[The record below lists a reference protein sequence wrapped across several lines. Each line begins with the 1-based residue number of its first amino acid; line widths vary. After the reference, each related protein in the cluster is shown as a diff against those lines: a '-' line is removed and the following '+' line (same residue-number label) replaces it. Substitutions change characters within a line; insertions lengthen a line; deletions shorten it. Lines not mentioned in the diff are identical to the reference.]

1 MRYVSYILVGSLLM
15 LSLGCGS
22 DSNTVQVVI
31 PPELCADFVP
41 SEPPAPGKVVTRLRD
56 DSTCSFAIIEV
67 VGTDINDVFSVAT
80 HIEYAFTAVAF
91 DSLSTLGSVLAQDAG
106 EPITWVE
113 ELVPGEITI
122 GVSRNADDTVDIV
135 GTQVLMTLLFVPF
148 DLGASDMTV
157 QTPCLTSGEEPPEPL
172 GDVSCFGGSFAVDS
186 AN

>member
-1 MRYVSYILVGSLLM
+1 MRYVSYILVCSLLM

-31 PPELCADFVP
+31 PPELCIDFVP

-56 DSTCSFAIIEV
+56 DSTCSFAIVEV

-91 DSLSTLGSVLAQDAG
+91 SELSTSGSVLAQDGAG
-106 EPITWVE
+106 LLVRVE
-113 ELVPGEITI
+113 ELGAGELTI
-122 GVSRNADDTVDIV
+122 GVARNANDTVDIV
-135 GTQVLMTLLFVPF
+135 GTQVLMTLLFEPF
-148 DLGASDMTV
+148 ELGTSDMTV

-172 GDVSCFGGSFAVDS
+172 GDVSCSGGSFAVDK